1 MRQGLHRLNAKR
13 TRQLRAALLA
23 RHGNRCWVCSG
34 PFDPS
39 LDGTGKPGAVSIKHV
54 VPLSEGGTHDFNNL
68 RLAHRGCNR
77 PPIEQDRPT
86 LVLVPKGASDGQ
98 DDHAR
103 VARSA
108 EQQVRA
114 A

>member
-1 MRQGLHRLNAKR
+1 MNAKR

-23 RHGNRCWVCSG
+23 KHGNRCWVCEG
-34 PFDPS
+34 PFDPF

-54 VPLSEGGTHDFNNL
+54 IPLSEGGTHDFENL

-77 PPIEQDRPT
+77 PPVERARPA
-86 LVLVPKGASDGQ
+86 LALVPKGDFDGQ
-98 DDHAR
+98 DDLAGAAR
-103 VARSA
+103 PA